1 MNTFIEKIKNKK
13 EVFLYISHEHQ
24 DHFDLETLNIIK
36 SYVNMC
42 LIPNYYD
49 KFLKNS
55 LDKLGL
61 HTKELNDLEVFKFNK
76 QDFIQ
81 LMILDTGINHDSTA
95 FIKLKNKTFLNQNDC
110 KNFDRLNFFS
120 NKKINYYA
128 V

>member
-49 KFLKNS
+49 KFLKIRLIN
-55 LDKLGL
+55 L
-61 HTKELNDLEVFKFNK
+61 
-76 QDFIQ
+76 DFIQ
-81 LMILDTGINHDSTA
+81 
-95 FIKLKNKTFLNQNDC
+95 KN
-110 KNFDRLNFFS
+110 
-120 NKKINYYA
+120 
-128 V
+128 